1 MANYEELGVKKI
13 INAAGTYTKY
23 SGSLMNPIVLEA
35 MTEAAKNFVDIEELL
50 EKSGK
55 YIANLLDVEG
65 ALITSGAAAGL
76 ALATAAC
83 IAGDDLGIRNSLP
96 KTEGLANEI
105 IVMKSHR
112 CPYDQAMITVGAE
125 FVEIGNAIDTH
136 PWELEAAIGEKTAAV
151 AYFVQSDMLESS
163 LPLDKVIEIVHA
175 HNLPVLVDAAAELPP
190 VENLKKFTEMG
201 ADIVVFSGGKDIRG
215 PQSSGLMLGKKE
227 IIDISRFHGY
237 PNHAIGRP
245 MKLDKETIIGLV
257 TALELYLE
265 EDHQSRMEKWEQ
277 QIVTI
282 VAGLKTISGIE
293 VKKDYG
299 AQPLTQPAITP
310 RAYCTFGKESRI
322 TKEEVAEELYQG
334 EPAIAIMINRRS
346 LVINSHMLQEGEEEI
361 VIQRLKEVLNKFGL
375 K

>member
-215 PQSSGLMLGKKE
+215 PQSSGLMLGKKK

-265 EDHQSRMEKWEQ
+265 EDHQSRMEKWQ
-277 QIVTI
+277 KQIVTI

>member
-1 MANYEELGVKKI
+1 MVNYEDLGVKKI

-23 SGSLMNPIVLEA
+23 SGSLMNPLVLEA
-35 MTEAAKNFVDIEELL
+35 MTEAAKDFVDIEELL

-163 LPLDKVIEIVHA
+163 LPLDKVIEIIHA

-190 VENLKKFTEMG
+190 VENLKKFTKMG

-237 PNHAIGRP
+237 PHHAIGRP

-257 TALELYLE
+257 TALELYLK
-265 EDHQSRMEKWEQ
+265 EDHQSKMEKWEQ
-277 QIVTI
+277 QIDTI
-282 VAGLKTISGIE
+282 VAGLKTISDLE

-299 AQPLTQPAITP
+299 VQPITQPAITP
-310 RAYCTFGKESRI
+310 RAYCTFSKKSGI
-322 TKEEVAEELYQG
+322 TKEEVVEELYQG
-334 EPAIAIMINRRS
+334 EPAIAIMINKKS

-361 VIQRLKEVLNKFGL
+361 VIQRLREVLNKFGL